1 MGRTNENTQEDAMGR
16 LGYVIRLSV
25 FVDCK
30 LSKLGSRIP
39 QRMGDRNTNSFDDYI
54 SKVDLL
60 SP

>member
-1 MGRTNENTQEDAMGR
+1 MGR
-16 LGYVIRLSV
+16 LGYVIRPSV